1 MSYKDE
7 IKEAWLK
14 ENGLVTKATAA
25 KMLEVSKSVITRHP
39 ELKTTAIEF
48 KIIVNQDLFNALIA
62 YLDQIA
68 NNCSSD
74 DERDYYLERKIKLQ
88 SEVIDEEE
96 KKEIENY
103 LAYKAGFNGVAG
115 NFYCN
120 WKHQRN

>member
-1 MSYKDE
+1 M
-7 IKEAWLK
+7 
-14 ENGLVTKATAA
+14 TKT
-25 KMLEVSKSVITRHP
+25 TQ
-39 ELKTTAIEF
+39 KTTAIEF

-68 NNCSSD
+68 NNCSS
-74 DERDYYLERKIKLQ
+74 
-88 SEVIDEEE
+88 EE

>member
-1 MSYKDE
+1 M
-7 IKEAWLK
+7 
-14 ENGLVTKATAA
+14 TKT
-25 KMLEVSKSVITRHP
+25 TQ
-39 ELKTTAIEF
+39 KTTAIEF

-74 DERDYYLERKIKLQ
+74 DEREYYLERKIKLQ